1 LLKKKIHYKLLQ
13 QCCLK
18 VVSVISGPNKNYHK
32 PFHCLVISI
41 THYKNWLITTNNTK
55 KQRLVWGFYIL

>member
-1 LLKKKIHYKLLQ
+1 MLFKGWISDFRPKQKL
-13 QCCLK
+13 
-18 VVSVISGPNKNYHK
+18 SHK
-32 PFHCLVISI
+32 PFHRLVISI